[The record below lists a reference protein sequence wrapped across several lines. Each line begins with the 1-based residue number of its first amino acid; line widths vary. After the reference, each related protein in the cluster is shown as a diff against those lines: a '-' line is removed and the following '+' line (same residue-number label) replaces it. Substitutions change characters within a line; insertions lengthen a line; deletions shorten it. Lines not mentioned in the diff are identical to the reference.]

1 MEGKYST
8 TEPQLQTPILVPYP
22 PPPPRKDLLL
32 SVPVCSDGDDDGGG
46 CDDDDTG
53 RPVLSHADPLGAGF
67 LLKC

>member
-32 SVPVCSDGDDDGGG
+32 SVPVCSDGDDD
-46 CDDDDTG
+46 DTG